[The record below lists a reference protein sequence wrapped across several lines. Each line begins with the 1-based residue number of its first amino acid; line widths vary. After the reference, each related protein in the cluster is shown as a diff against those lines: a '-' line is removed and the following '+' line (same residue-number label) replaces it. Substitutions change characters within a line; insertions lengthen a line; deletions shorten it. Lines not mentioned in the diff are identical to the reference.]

1 MTKPALK
8 RADLPPALQRALDL
22 AVDAKAAAPTVLML
36 TEIAGYTDWA
46 LIVSGRSDRH
56 VGGITEAIL
65 SGLKDM
71 GLTPTGTDGLD
82 EHLWDLL
89 DFEDFLV
96 HVFYHPVRKHYDLES
111 MWRDAPRVE
120 LGMSAEV
127 MDTSMLETLAPPEN
141 MPPYRGGTFGAF
153 PGELEGEEELAGAPG
168 ELAHD
173 EGEDDEAA
181 YDDED
186 LEGDEDAYAYDE
198 GEDDGEYADDEDL
211 GDEADETDEAAED
224 AAAPEAPP
232 VAASRPA
239 AQRRK

>member
-1 MTKPALK
+1 MAPL
-8 RADLPPALQRALDL
+8 RLELDDLSSAGDG
-22 AVDAKAAAPTVLML
+22 VGAAEGA
-36 TEIAGYTDWA
+36 
-46 LIVSGRSDRH
+46 S
-56 VGGITEAIL
+56 
-65 SGLKDM
+65 
-71 GLTPTGTDGLD
+71 
-82 EHLWDLL
+82 
-89 DFEDFLV
+89 
-96 HVFYHPVRKHYDLES
+96 
-111 MWRDAPRVE
+111 VE
-120 LGMSAEV
+120 V
-127 MDTSMLETLAPPEN
+127 P
-141 MPPYRGGTFGAF
+141 GAF

-181 YDDED
+181 YDDDD
-186 LEGDEDAYAYDE
+186 LEGDEEAYAYDE